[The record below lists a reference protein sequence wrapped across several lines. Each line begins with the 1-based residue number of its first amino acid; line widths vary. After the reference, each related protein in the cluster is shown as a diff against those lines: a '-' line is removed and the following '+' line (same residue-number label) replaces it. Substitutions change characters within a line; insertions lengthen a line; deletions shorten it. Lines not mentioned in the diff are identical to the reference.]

1 MKKTTLVALVFG
13 AFLAS
18 CSDSGKKVE
27 ANDAEAVETVQTE
40 ETVEYNTIKEG
51 SYFDWR
57 AAHLGGVDP
66 RFGKMYAKSA
76 NVLVNNGAVTNA
88 TIEVD
93 MTTLTVE
100 NFGDDAETSAK
111 FLGHLLSP
119 DLFNVEAY
127 PTSRFE
133 LTGIAAGTGEFNSA
147 ITGNLTILDATK
159 SITFN
164 ANVTVSEN
172 EVSVVSEDFA
182 ITRQDWNIVYHTEG
196 DEGVPAEYIIA
207 NDIGFTIN
215 VTLTK

>member
-1 MKKTTLVALVFG
+1 MKKTTLVVLVFG

-27 ANDAEAVETVQTE
+27 ANDAETVETIQTE
-40 ETVEYNTIKEG
+40 TTVEYQIIKEG
-51 SYFDWR
+51 SYLDWR
-57 AAHLGGVDP
+57 ASHLGGVEP
-66 RFGKMYAKSA
+66 RFGKLSA
-76 NVLVNNGAVTNA
+76 SSASVLVNNGVVTNA

-93 MTTLTVE
+93 MNTLTVE
-100 NFGDDAETSAK
+100 NFGDDAETTAK
-111 FLGHLLSP
+111 LTGHLLSP
-119 DLFNVEAY
+119 DLFNTEAH
-127 PTSRFE
+127 PTSMFE
-133 LTGIAAGTGEFNSA
+133 LTSVAAGADEFNSSV
-147 ITGNLTILDATK
+147 TGNLTILEVSK

-182 ITRQDWNIVYHTEG
+182 ITRQDWGIVYHTEG
-196 DEGVPAEYIIA
+196 DDGVPAEYIIA